1 MRGFWVALLSL
12 VFLATA
18 CGAQS
23 SSTSSRSATSTA
35 STAATTAAQHLKT
48 RPLTIDT
55 SGGKKVRMSVEIA
68 DTWPEQERGLMY
80 RTSMPEDHGMLFVF
94 NRETTLT
101 FWMKNTLIPL
111 SVAFMD
117 SKGRIVDIQNMK
129 PQTETK
135 HISAKP
141 SQYALEA
148 NKGFFEQHGIK
159 VGNRVELPV
168 K

>member
-1 MRGFWVALLSL
+1 MRKVGILLVMLALLG
-12 VFLATA
+12 TG
-18 CGAQS
+18 CGTQP
-23 SSTSSRSATSTA
+23 STSSRSATSTA
-35 STAATTAAQHLKT
+35 STEATTAAQHLKT
-48 RPLTIDT
+48 RPLTIDA
-55 SGGKKVRMSVEIA
+55 SGGKKVGMSVEIA

-94 NRETTLT
+94 DRETTLT

-129 PQTETK
+129 PRTETK

-141 SQYALEA
+141 AQYALET
-148 NKGFFEQHGIK
+148 NKGFFRRHGIR
-159 VGNRVELPV
+159 VGDRVELPG